1 MGLKEVFMNEWSKL
15 IEFIR
20 KYKLKMIV
28 LAILLVI
35 IFLLLSNLLLGKPE
49 KVLKSFVEDINSA
62 NVYELYEQVDWVGMY
77 ILYAINQEELGEN
90 FEGFWNKYEEVENS
104 NQYREFKKK
113 LDVKFENANNE
124 IEDYFQ
130 KNKIKL
136 EIKKVN
142 KLEKINKNIYVG
154 DVRIQATVNG
164 KKDTYNDEII
174 IIKKGLKY
182 YLISGEIVESALTDY
197 LF

>member
-1 MGLKEVFMNEWSKL
+1 MNEWSKL